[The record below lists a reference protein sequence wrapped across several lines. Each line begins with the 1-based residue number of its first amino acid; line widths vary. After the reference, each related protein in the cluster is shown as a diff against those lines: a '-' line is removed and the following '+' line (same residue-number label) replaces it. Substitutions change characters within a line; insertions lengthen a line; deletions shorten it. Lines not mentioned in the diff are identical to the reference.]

1 MLRGGGRVCS
11 FIAAGGGRVP
21 WTAIGGKPPSIRLL
35 RSVGSGSFLCRC
47 WAGKCHPPS
56 TAGFGG
62 GGGTAGGVLRGLGGF
77 ESVTCGSVGWSSRA
91 RRGGRDDLEL

>member
-47 WAGKCHPPS
+47 WAGRCHPLS

-62 GGGTAGGVLRGLGGF
+62 GGGTAGCLLRGPGGF
-77 ESVTCGSVGWSSRA
+77 VTQYGYVGWSARA
-91 RRGGRDDLEL
+91 KRGGRGDLQL